1 MFKRELEPLH
11 NVQIIAMFLVL
22 MTAIVPS
29 EVSTLSRVRACS
41 ECQRH
46 TLISSFKST
55 KRVLQFKTAFCV
67 VVTENLGIFQNC
79 TIPNQEAFIAVKS
92 L

>member
-1 MFKRELEPLH
+1 MFKIGLETLH

-22 MTAIVPS
+22 MTTIVPS
-29 EVSTLSRVRACS
+29 EVSMLSRVRACS

-46 TLISSFKST
+46 TLQSPFKST

-79 TIPNQEAFIAVKS
+79 IIPNQEAFIAVKW